1 MQSNTNFDSKAGV
14 FARNIYG
21 TTKGHIR
28 LAVLQRDL
36 DALLATLPM
45 SFPQGKKLRI
55 LDAGGGFGPLSQGL
69 AALGHSVVLCD
80 LSADMLAL
88 AQEQVTEKGIAEQFD
103 FIHGPIQALQVSDI
117 GQFDLILCHAV
128 LEWVE
133 HQAELLA
140 CLAALLVDEGHL
152 SLMFYNRDGLL
163 YHSLVMGHFDY
174 VYADLVKKRRQKLT
188 PGWPCR
194 PEVVNDWLQQL
205 GFAITDRSG
214 VRVIHDYMTNKQVRQ
229 DQAEEVI
236 AMELAHAK
244 VAPFMHLGRYLHVV
258 AQKIASNE
266 KDAVA
271 AHKSSG

>member
-1 MQSNTNFDSKAGV
+1 MQSNTNFDSKAPV

-36 DALLATLPM
+36 DALLASMPVVGV
-45 SFPQGKKLRI
+45 SKQRPLRI

-80 LSADMLAL
+80 VSADMLAL
-88 AQEQVTEKGIAEQFD
+88 AQEQASEKGILSQFE
-103 FIHGPIQALQVSDI
+103 FIHGPIQALQVSTV

-133 HQAELLA
+133 HQEQLLA
-140 CLAALLVDEGHL
+140 CLEALLVDEGHL

-194 PEVVNDWLQQL
+194 PEQVNDWLQEL
-205 GFAITDRSG
+205 GFVITDRSG
-214 VRVIHDYMTNKQVRQ
+214 VRVFHDYMVAKHIRLE
-229 DQAEEVI
+229 QAVEVI
-236 AMELAHAK
+236 EMELAHAK
-244 VAPFMHLGRYLHVV
+244 LAPFMHLGRYLHVV
-258 AQKIASNE
+258 AKKTALSAE
-266 KDAVA
+266 P
-271 AHKSSG
+271 

>member
-36 DALLATLPM
+36 DALLAAL
-45 SFPQGKKLRI
+45 PQGKKLRI

-88 AQEQVTEKGIAEQFD
+88 AQEQVTEKGILSQFE
-103 FIHGPIQALQVSDI
+103 FIHGPIQALMVSDV

-140 CLAALLVDEGHL
+140 CLEALLVDDGHL

-194 PEVVNDWLQQL
+194 PEQVNDWLQRL
-205 GFAITDRSG
+205 GFVITDRSG
-214 VRVIHDYMTNKQVRQ
+214 VRVIHDYMVNKTFRLE
-229 DQAEEVI
+229 QADEVI

-244 VAPFMHLGRYLHVV
+244 IAPFMHLGRYIHVV
-258 AQKIASNE
+258 ANKTLAKAPKEST
-266 KDAVA
+266 
-271 AHKSSG
+271 

>member
-1 MQSNTNFDSKAGV
+1 MQSNTNFDSKAQA

-21 TTKGHIR
+21 TTKGRIR
-28 LAVLQRDL
+28 LAVLERDL
-36 DALLATLPM
+36 DALLAGLPKER
-45 SFPQGKKLRI
+45 PLRI

-88 AQEQVTEKGIAEQFD
+88 AREQVQDKGILGQFE
-103 FIHGPIQALQVSDI
+103 FIHAPIQSLMVSDI

-140 CLAALLVDEGHL
+140 CLEALLVDDGHL

-194 PEVVNDWLQQL
+194 PEQVNDWLQRL
-205 GFAITDRSG
+205 GFVITDRSG
-214 VRVIHDYMTNKQVRQ
+214 VRVFHDYMVAKHIRLE
-229 DQAEEVI
+229 QADEVI
-236 AMELAHAK
+236 EMELAHAK
-244 VAPFMHLGRYLHVV
+244 LAPFMHLGRYLHVV
-258 AQKIASNE
+258 AQKTAP
-266 KDAVA
+266 DA
-271 AHKSSG
+271 

>member
-1 MQSNTNFDSKAGV
+1 M

-21 TTKGHIR
+21 TTKGRIR

-36 DALLATLPM
+36 DALLGQ
-45 SFPQGKKLRI
+45 FPAGKKLRI

-80 LSADMLAL
+80 VSADMLAL
-88 AQEQVTEKGIAEQFD
+88 AREQVSEKGILSQFE
-103 FIHGPIQALQVSDI
+103 FIHGPIQALQLSDI

-133 HQAELLA
+133 HQGELLA
-140 CLAALLVDEGHL
+140 CLAALLLDNGHL
-152 SLMFYNRDGLL
+152 SLMFYNRDGLM

-194 PEVVNDWLQQL
+194 PEQVNDWLAEL
-205 GFAITDRSG
+205 GFVITDRSG
-214 VRVIHDYMTNKQVRQ
+214 VRVFHDYMVAKHIRLE
-229 DQAEEVI
+229 QADEVI
-236 AMELAHAK
+236 EMELAHAK
-244 VAPFMHLGRYLHVV
+244 QAPFMHLGRYLHVV
-258 AQKIASNE
+258 ACKAAP
-266 KDAVA
+266 DAEHPVP
-271 AHKSSG
+271 S